1 MTEKDTNLRAKWK
14 TVQAMTDIFWKKW
27 IKVYLSDKNKKT
39 KKTSRLQNVRD
50 GDLVIIAQ
58 ENIERSK

>member
-1 MTEKDTNLRAKWK
+1 
-14 TVQAMTDIFWKKW
+14 MTDIFWEKW

-39 KKTSRLQNVRD
+39 KKTSRLQNVRE